1 MPHTDHCLVTG
12 TRVLAMEMLVAV
24 TGKLAVVIGKPAV
37 VTGKTDFAKVEIAR
51 G

>member
-1 MPHTDHCLVTG
+1 
-12 TRVLAMEMLVAV
+12 MEMLVAV